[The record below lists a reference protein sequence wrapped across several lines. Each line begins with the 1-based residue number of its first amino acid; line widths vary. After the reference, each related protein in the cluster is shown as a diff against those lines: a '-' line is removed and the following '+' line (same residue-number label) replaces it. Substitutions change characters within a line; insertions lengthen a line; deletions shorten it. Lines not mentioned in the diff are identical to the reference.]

1 MVARGCDSCAPCAA
15 AASTLTATVA
25 GEVAPVC
32 GRGPYHEPGKAI
44 RRLVTDRC
52 SHHSTE
58 ETDAVVERC
67 LAGLSEI
74 VRPAGVSSETWL
86 NVQSSP
92 WKRDDA
98 EWFKAHA
105 QRAHR
110 VRAQFPDE
118 HFERRS
124 SAPIDFV
131 VVRQIRP
138 GLRVRAPFT
147 LVECGAD
154 SLAMMVAL
162 AKRTLNDNEG
172 AAHAMFEMTQAGGR
186 LIPTVELAEL
196 IARYATDSGMN

>member
-1 MVARGCDSCAPCAA
+1 MNRAQRRKA
-15 AASTLTATVA
+15 
-25 GEVAPVC
+25 E
-32 GRGPYHEPGKAI
+32 KAI
-44 RRLVTDRC
+44 RRLASDRC
-52 SHHSTE
+52 NHHSTE

-67 LAGLSEI
+67 LAGLSQI
-74 VRPAGVSSETWL
+74 ARAAGVSSEPWL
-86 NVQSSP
+86 NVESP
-92 WKRDDA
+92 PWERDDA

-110 VRAQFPDE
+110 VRAQFPGE

-154 SLAMMVAL
+154 ALEMMMAL
-162 AKRTLNDNEG
+162 AKRGSNDDEA
-172 AAHAMFEMTQAGGR
+172 AAHT
-186 LIPTVELAEL
+186 LLT
-196 IARYATDSGMN
+196 

>member
-1 MVARGCDSCAPCAA
+1 MNRAQRRKA
-15 AASTLTATVA
+15 
-25 GEVAPVC
+25 E
-32 GRGPYHEPGKAI
+32 KAI

-58 ETDAVVERC
+58 ETGAVVERC

-74 VRPAGVSSETWL
+74 VRAAGESSDIWL

-98 EWFKAHA
+98 EWFKAHP

-110 VRAQFPDE
+110 VREQFPGE
-118 HFERRS
+118 LERS
-124 SAPIDFV
+124 DPIDFV
-131 VVRQIRP
+131 VVRQIKP
-138 GLRVRAPFT
+138 GQRARVPFT
-147 LVECGAD
+147 LVDCGAD
-154 SLAMMVAL
+154 ALEMMVAL
-162 AKRTLNDNEG
+162 AKRADDEAATHTLFDL
-172 AAHAMFEMTQAGGR
+172 TQAGGR

>member
-1 MVARGCDSCAPCAA
+1 MNRAQRRKA
-15 AASTLTATVA
+15 
-25 GEVAPVC
+25 E
-32 GRGPYHEPGKAI
+32 KAI

-67 LAGLSEI
+67 LALSQI

-98 EWFKAHA
+98 EWFKAHP

-110 VRAQFPDE
+110 VRAQFPGK

-131 VVRQIRP
+131 VVRQIRS

-154 SLAMMVAL
+154 ALEMMMAL
-162 AKRTLNDNEG
+162 AKRCLNDDEA
-172 AAHAMFEMTQAGGR
+172 AAHTLFDLTRTGGR
-186 LIPTVELAEL
+186 LIPTVELVEL